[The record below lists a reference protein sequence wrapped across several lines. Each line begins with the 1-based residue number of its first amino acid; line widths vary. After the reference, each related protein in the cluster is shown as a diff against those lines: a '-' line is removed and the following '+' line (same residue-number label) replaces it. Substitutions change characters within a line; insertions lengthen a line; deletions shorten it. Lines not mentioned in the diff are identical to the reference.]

1 MLSLRK
7 LSISYPNQLWLKIT
21 EKIQQKSW
29 LRSQWYSNPTSRC
42 QAYLNDLCWQTFI
55 PWLEAWLE
63 EDSNESNLIDKK
75 YLANIWEF
83 VNGSI
88 INLGQT
94 KIVLIPS
101 ETTDIEEFDI
111 PQEWVDIPQWQADY
125 YLAIQVNLDFPDEA
139 WMRVIGYVSY
149 QQLKDK
155 GVYEPSDRSYY
166 ISQEYLEE
174 DITEILLSYQQVAQT
189 KQELVTQTGL
199 SLATAN
205 QLLDKLGNPSVYY
218 PRLAIPF
225 PQWAM
230 LVSNP
235 QWRQKLF
242 EKRTESAKVSLF
254 SSQAVNLRQWLQKV
268 VSTIE
273 EEVFSTIE
281 EGWQT
286 VETLFTPLE
295 PIPVRGYQNTE
306 ETITKE
312 AITPLIQLLQPN
324 NLEKER
330 TQAAGVL
337 GKIGGGHPE
346 VIEALT
352 ELLHTAKEEETRW
365 EAALSLGKIDPGNP
379 HGGVKKGKLIDLGIQ
394 LEGQKIVLIVA
405 IMPQTQDRVGV
416 WIQLKPANELIKLP
430 PHLKLSIIS
439 QGKTYLEA
447 EARSDNEGKGKDKCI
462 QLRFTPPSGTNFQ
475 VQVTLDNASFTENF
489 DA

>member
-21 EKIQQKSW
+21 EEIQQKSW
-29 LRSQWYSNPTSRC
+29 QRSQFYSNPTSRS
-42 QAYLNDLCWQTFI
+42 QAHLNELCWQTFI

-63 EDSNESNLIDKK
+63 EDSNEPNLIDKK
-75 YLANIWEF
+75 YLADIWEF
-83 VNGSI
+83 VNGSV
-88 INLGQT
+88 INLGKT
-94 KIVLIPS
+94 KIALIPS
-101 ETTDIEEFDI
+101 DTTDIEEFNI

-125 YLAIQVNLDFPDEA
+125 YLAIQVNLDVPDQA
-139 WMRVIGYVSY
+139 WMRVRGYVSY

-155 GVYEPSDRSYY
+155 GVYETSDCYYY

-174 DITEILLSYQQVAQT
+174 DITDILLSPPKVAQK

-199 SLATAN
+199 SLETAN
-205 QLLDKLGNPSVYY
+205 QLLDRLGNPSVYY

-230 LVSNP
+230 FVTNS
-235 QWRQKLF
+235 QWRQKLY
-242 EKRTESAKVSLF
+242 EKRTGLAKVSLF
-254 SSQAVNLRQWLQKV
+254 SSQTVNLRQWLHQV
-268 VSTIE
+268 V
-273 EEVFSTIE
+273 STIE

-286 VETLFTPLE
+286 VETLFTSLE
-295 PIPVRGYQNTE
+295 PIPVRGYQQTE
-306 ETITKE
+306 ETITKD
-312 AITPLIQLLQPN
+312 AITPLIHLLQPN

-337 GKIGGGHPE
+337 GKIGAGYPE

-365 EAALSLGKIDPGNP
+365 EAALSLGRIDPGNP
-379 HGGVKKGKLIDLGIQ
+379 HGGVTKGKLIDLGIQ
-394 LEGQKIVLIVA
+394 LEGRKIVLIVA
-405 IMPQTQDRVGV
+405 IMPQTQERVGV

-447 EARSDNEGKGKDKCI
+447 ETRSDIEGKGKDKSL
-462 QLRFTPPSGTNFQ
+462 QLRFIPPSGTNFQ
-475 VQVTLDNASFTENF
+475 VQVTLDNASFTEYF
-489 DA
+489 VT

>member
-1 MLSLRK
+1 MFSLRK

-21 EKIQQKSW
+21 EEIQQKSW
-29 LRSQWYSNPTSRC
+29 QRSQLYSNPTSRC
-42 QAYLNDLCWQTFI
+42 QAHLNELCWQTFM

-63 EDSNESNLIDKK
+63 EDNQSNLIDKK
-75 YLANIWEF
+75 YLADIWEF
-83 VNGSI
+83 VNGSV

-94 KIVLIPS
+94 KIALIPS

-125 YLAIQVNLDFPDEA
+125 YLAIQVNLDLPDEA
-139 WMRVIGYVSY
+139 WIRVRGYVSY
-149 QQLKDK
+149 QQLKNK

-166 ISQEYLEE
+166 ISQEHLDE
-174 DITEILLSYQQVAQT
+174 DITEIWLSPQQVAQT
-189 KQELVTQTGL
+189 KQELVTQTEL

-205 QLLDKLGNPSVYY
+205 QLLDRLGNPSVYY

-230 LVSNP
+230 FVTNS
-235 QWRQKLF
+235 QWRQKLYQ
-242 EKRTESAKVSLF
+242 KRTGLAKVSLF
-254 SSQAVNLRQWLQKV
+254 SSQAVNLRQWLHQLV
-268 VSTIE
+268 NTV
-273 EEVFSTIE
+273 E

-286 VETLFTPLE
+286 VETLFTALE
-295 PIPVRGYQNTE
+295 PIPVRGYQYTE
-306 ETITKE
+306 ETITKD

-324 NLEKER
+324 NPEKER

-337 GKIGGGHPE
+337 GKIGGGYPE
-346 VIEALT
+346 VIAALT

-379 HGGVKKGKLIDLGIQ
+379 HAGVKKGKLIDLGIQ

-416 WIQLKPANELIKLP
+416 WIQLKPANQSIKLP
-430 PHLKLSIIS
+430 PHLKLSILS
-439 QGKTYLEA
+439 QGKTRLEA
-447 EARSDNEGKGKDKCI
+447 EARSDIEGKGKDKCL

-475 VQVTLDNASFTENF
+475 VQVTCDHASFSEDFVT
-489 DA
+489 